1 MRTESNSW
9 FSYLPY
15 FWKPVVLRMLFL
27 GFSAG
32 LPILLIFSSLSLW
45 LLEAG
50 VEKSEV
56 TYFSWAALGYS
67 FKFIWAPLVGRLP
80 LPLLTY
86 KLGQRRSWLLISQLA
101 IMLSISAMALT
112 DPASSSNSLLIMAIA
127 AVTLGFSSATQDIV
141 IDAYRIE
148 SGSDKLQALMSS
160 MYITG
165 YRVGLIVAGAGAL
178 FLADLLGSSNAEYNY
193 SAWRM
198 TYLSMAAVMSI
209 GLITTLIIPEPENKN
224 IESNSLFTNRD
235 HLALLIT
242 FVLAV
247 AGFISIFYFSSDYAT
262 VVKSTISS
270 AFNNKALA
278 SILTEGIRLVLGIT
292 AAYFIARFIMRS
304 GMTNPSLVNSFYISP
319 IKDFFHRYSTR
330 QILLLL
336 ALISLYRIS
345 DIVLGVISN
354 VFYSDIGFSKTDIA
368 AVVKSFGLIMALVGG
383 FLGGLLAL
391 RLGIMPALFLGGL
404 LSSLTNLLFIL
415 LANGAASIEMLYVVI
430 AADNLSAGI
439 ATAAFV
445 AFLSSLVNI
454 SFTAMQY
461 AIFSSTMTLFPKIL
475 AGYSG
480 SMVTSLGYSNFFI
493 ITFIFGLP
501 VLIIILMLSLDKTFS
516 SKEPKQETIQEQ
528 RRTDANAT

>member
-1 MRTESNSW
+1 MRTELNSW
-9 FSYLPY
+9 ISYLPY
-15 FWKPVVLRMLFL
+15 FWKPVILRMLFL

-67 FKFIWAPLVGRLP
+67 FKFIWAPLVGRMP
-80 LPLLTY
+80 IPKLTSA
-86 KLGQRRSWLLISQLA
+86 LGQRRSWLLFSQLS
-101 IMLSISAMALT
+101 IMLSIAAMALT
-112 DPASSSNSLLIMAIA
+112 DPSASDDSLLIMAIA
-127 AVTLGFSSATQDIV
+127 AVALGFSSATQDIV

-165 YRVGLIVAGAGAL
+165 YRVGLIVAGAGVL
-178 FLADLLGSSNAEYNY
+178 FLADYLGSSSSEYDY
-193 SAWRM
+193 SAWR
-198 TYLSMAAVMSI
+198 TSYLIMSAVMSI
-209 GLITTLIIPEPENKN
+209 GIITTLIIPEPENTK
-224 IESNSLFTNRD
+224 IKEDSLFTHRD
-235 HLALLIT
+235 HLTLLST
-242 FVLAV
+242 FAIAV
-247 AGFISIFYFSSDYAT
+247 CGFISVFYFSSDYAASL
-262 VVKSTISS
+262 KSIVSVT
-270 AFNNKALA
+270 FNNTQFAA
-278 SILTEGIRLVLGIT
+278 IFSEGLRLIT
-292 AAYFIARFIMRS
+292 AIITAYVIARILMQTRMVNS
-304 GMTNPSLVNSFYISP
+304 NLVNSFYISP
-319 IKDFFHRYSTR
+319 IQDFFKRYSGR

-354 VFYSDIGFSKTDIA
+354 VFYSDIGFSKTEIA
-368 AVVKSFGLIMALVGG
+368 AVVKSFGLVMALVGG

-391 RLGIMPALFLGGL
+391 RLGILPALFLGGL
-404 LSSLTNLLFIL
+404 LSSLTNLLFML
-415 LANGAASIEMLYVVI
+415 LANGAPSIEMLYVVI

-480 SMVTSLGYSNFFI
+480 SMVASLGYPSFFI
-493 ITFIFGLP
+493 VTFVLGLP
-501 VLIIILMLSLDKTFS
+501 VLIIILMLGLDDTFS
-516 SKEPKQETIQEQ
+516 SKGSSQIEEGVS
-528 RRTDANAT
+528 AT

>member
-1 MRTESNSW
+1 MPSKLNSW
-9 FSYLPY
+9 ISYLPY
-15 FWKPVVLRMLFL
+15 FWKPAVLRMLFL

-67 FKFIWAPLVGRLP
+67 FKFIWAPLVGRMP
-80 LPLLTY
+80 IPYLTAI
-86 KLGQRRSWLLISQLA
+86 LGQRRSWLLLSQVA
-101 IMLSISAMALT
+101 IMISIAAMALT
-112 DPASSSNSLLIMAIA
+112 DPAISQDNLIFMAIA
-127 AVTLGFSSATQDIV
+127 AVALGFSSATQDIV

-165 YRVGLIVAGAGAL
+165 YRIGLIVAGAGAL
-178 FLADLLGSSNAEYNY
+178 FLADFLGSSNSNY
-193 SAWRM
+193 DFSAWRA
-198 TYLSMAAVMSI
+198 TYLTMSAIMTI
-209 GLITTLIIPEPENKN
+209 GVITTLIIPEPNRSDSTLNE
-224 IESNSLFTNRD
+224 LFTYRD
-235 HLALLIT
+235 HLALLAT
-242 FVLAV
+242 FIISVL
-247 AGFISIFYFSSDYAT
+247 GFIAVFYLSSEHA
-262 VVKSTISS
+262 STIKSIIANS
-270 AFNNKALA
+270 LNNKELA
-278 SILTEGIRLVLGIT
+278 SILTEGCRLALGVCV
-292 AAYFIARFIMRS
+292 AYLIARIIMKS
-304 GMTNPSLVNSFYISP
+304 GLTNPSLVTSFYISP
-319 IKDFFHRYSTR
+319 IQDFFNRYSGR

-354 VFYSDIGFSKTDIA
+354 VFYSDIGFSKTEIA
-368 AVVKSFGLIMALVGG
+368 AVVKSFGLIMALLGG

-391 RLGIMPALFLGGL
+391 RLGVMPALFLGGL
-404 LSSLTNLLFIL
+404 LSSLTNLLFLL
-415 LANGAASIEMLYVVI
+415 LANAEPSIQMLYVVI

-480 SMVTSLGYSNFFI
+480 SMVTSMGYPSFFI
-493 ITFIFGLP
+493 ITFLLGLP
-501 VLIIILMLSLDKTFS
+501 VLIVILMLSLDNNFS
-516 SKEPKQETIQEQ
+516 TKEKDKSNLEVNPT
-528 RRTDANAT
+528 

>member
-1 MRTESNSW
+1 MRAKLNSW
-9 FSYLPY
+9 ISYLPY

-50 VEKSEV
+50 VNKSEV

-67 FKFIWAPLVGRLP
+67 FKFIWAPLVGRMP
-80 LPLLTY
+80 IPKLTSM
-86 KLGQRRSWLLISQLA
+86 LGQRRSWLLLSQFA
-101 IMLSISAMALT
+101 IMLSIAAMALT
-112 DPASSSNSLLIMAIA
+112 DPSASPNSLLIMALA
-127 AVTLGFSSATQDIV
+127 AVALGFSSATQDIV

-165 YRVGLIVAGAGAL
+165 YRIGLIVAGAGAL
-178 FLADLLGSSNAEYNY
+178 FIADYLGSSTNAYDY
-193 SAWRM
+193 SAWRS
-198 TYLSMAAVMSI
+198 TYLIMSAI
-209 GLITTLIIPEPENKN
+209 MSVGIITTLIIPEPKQANTEENL
-224 IESNSLFTNRD
+224 SFTHRD
-235 HLALLIT
+235 HLTLLTT
-242 FVLAV
+242 FAIAV
-247 AGFISIFYFSSDYAT
+247 CGFISVFYFSSDLALSL
-262 VVKSTISS
+262 KSTITE
-270 AFNNKALA
+270 AFNNTQLA
-278 SILTEGIRLVLGIT
+278 SIFSEGLRLIT
-292 AAYFIARFIMRS
+292 AIIAAYVIARILMQT
-304 GMTNPSLVNSFYISP
+304 GMVNSSLVDSFYISP
-319 IKDFFHRYSTR
+319 VQDFFKRYSGK

-354 VFYSDIGFSKTDIA
+354 VFYSDIGFSKTEIA
-368 AVVKSFGLIMALVGG
+368 AVVKSFGLIMALLGG

-391 RLGIMPALFLGGL
+391 RLGILPALFLGGL
-404 LSSLTNLLFIL
+404 LSSLTNLLFML
-415 LANGAASIEMLYVVI
+415 LANGAPNIEMLYVVI

-480 SMVTSLGYSNFFI
+480 SMVTSLGYPSFFI
-493 ITFIFGLP
+493 VTFVLGLP
-501 VLIIILMLSLDKTFS
+501 VLIIILILGLDDTFS
-516 SKEPKQETIQEQ
+516 SKESKRNEE
-528 RRTDANAT
+528 DANAI